1 MTDLQKSLDSII
13 TRTQRKL
20 IENNQIPPVKTDKG
34 ILVGD
39 VLIASAG
46 SIKNLYKTNIL
57 IYPEVSLNVVAIK
70 LANLLARNYYTSD
83 MHRLYNA
90 DQRYGKWFHES
101 QFLRTKY
108 EKALSKKDY
117 NKADVFWARYSE
129 SRERAIGAKK
139 AVESLLI
146 SS

>member
-1 MTDLQKSLDSII
+1 MTDIQKSLDSII

-20 IENNQIPPVKTDKG
+20 IETNQIPPVKTDKG

-39 VLIASAG
+39 VLIVSDG
-46 SIKNLYKTNIL
+46 PIKNLYKTDHL
-57 IYPEVSLNVVAIK
+57 IYAEVSLNVVAIK
-70 LANLLARNYYTSD
+70 LSNLLARNYYTSD

-108 EKALSKKDY
+108 EKALSNKDFD
-117 NKADVFWARYSE
+117 KADVFWARYCE
-129 SRERAIGAKK
+129 SRERAVSAKK
-139 AVESLLI
+139 AVEALLI